1 MRMNNR
7 YDEIME
13 LPHHV
18 SKTRPQMPL
27 SDRAAQFAPFAALTG
42 YDSAIKETGRLTD
55 ERIELDE
62 EALTALDRKYQLLM
76 DTLDDAPE
84 VTIIYFQPDERKA
97 GGQYVSATGTVKKV
111 DTLAGESS
119 CRTAQGF
126 RWTASMTCAFSFGN
140 HGAVVKDPHNWKMA
154 EMRFRIS
161 AIQRVKKPRRVCRP
175 QTAKKYNHFL
185 SRHVRERKYFSGC
198 QCGICPS

>member
-1 MRMNNR
+1 MHMNNR
-7 YDEIME
+7 YNEIIN

-18 SKTRPQMPL
+18 SKTRPQMPM

-62 EALTALDRKYQLLM
+62 EALAALDRKYQLLIEA
-76 DTLDDAPE
+76 LDDAPE

-111 DTLAGESS
+111 DT
-119 CRTAQGF
+119 
-126 RWTASMTCAFSFGN
+126 FGRRILLQD
-140 HGAVVKDPHNWKMA
+140 GTRIPLDSVYDL
-154 EMRFRIS
+154 RF
-161 AIQRVKKPRRVCRP
+161 
-175 QTAKKYNHFL
+175 
-185 SRHVRERKYFSGC
+185 
-198 QCGICPS
+198 

>member
-18 SKTRPQMPL
+18 STTRPQMPM

-62 EALTALDRKYQLLM
+62 EALTALDRKYQLLINA
-76 DTLDDAPE
+76 LADAPE
-84 VTIIYFQPDERKA
+84 VTITYFQPDERKA

-111 DTLAGESS
+111 DT
-119 CRTAQGF
+119 
-126 RWTASMTCAFSFGN
+126 FGRRILLQDGTRIPLDSV
-140 HGAVVKDPHNWKMA
+140 HDL
-154 EMRFRIS
+154 RF
-161 AIQRVKKPRRVCRP
+161 
-175 QTAKKYNHFL
+175 
-185 SRHVRERKYFSGC
+185 
-198 QCGICPS
+198 

>member
-1 MRMNNR
+1 MHMNNR
-7 YDEIME
+7 YNEIIN

-18 SKTRPQMPL
+18 SKTRPQMPM
-27 SDRAAQFAPFAALTG
+27 SDRVAQFAPFAALTG

-62 EALTALDRKYQLLM
+62 EALTALDMKYQLLM

-111 DTLAGESS
+111 DT
-119 CRTAQGF
+119 
-126 RWTASMTCAFSFGN
+126 FGRRILLQD
-140 HGAVVKDPHNWKMA
+140 GTRIPLDSVYDL
-154 EMRFRIS
+154 RF
-161 AIQRVKKPRRVCRP
+161 
-175 QTAKKYNHFL
+175 
-185 SRHVRERKYFSGC
+185 
-198 QCGICPS
+198 

>member
-7 YDEIME
+7 YDEIMG

-62 EALTALDRKYQLLM
+62 EALTALNRKYQLLM

-84 VTIIYFQPDERKA
+84 VTIIYFQPDARKA

-111 DTLAGESS
+111 DT
-119 CRTAQGF
+119 
-126 RWTASMTCAFSFGN
+126 FGRRILLQD
-140 HGAVVKDPHNWKMA
+140 GTRIPLDSVYDL
-154 EMRFRIS
+154 RF
-161 AIQRVKKPRRVCRP
+161 
-175 QTAKKYNHFL
+175 
-185 SRHVRERKYFSGC
+185 
-198 QCGICPS
+198 